1 MKQSQPNQVIS
12 NIYWPI
18 FRKHAHLLIAWG
30 HEAIHPQLRTTRE
43 DDEESI
49 TGLLYGAVRQVLRSG
64 RELWFS
70 SYSIHNES
78 PIPGKLKG
86 KDRRKTD
93 LFVEFVG
100 QRERPEYIF
109 EAKPQN
115 YGKKH
120 QRTRYYVGSEG
131 MERFLEGEYA
141 DYTAEYPEVGMIAY
155 VLNDSI
161 EVWQKRL
168 KQSIN
173 RRSVKLRLL
182 SQEDVAVID
191 EFPFEW
197 CSQHNRSS
205 ADTILSIYHVLLDC
219 TLE

>member
-1 MKQSQPNQVIS
+1 M
-12 NIYWPI
+12 
-18 FRKHAHLLIAWG
+18 HAHLLIAWG
-30 HEAIHPQLRTTRE
+30 HKAIKSELRATRQ
-43 DDEESI
+43 DDEEKI
-49 TGLLYGAVRQVLRSG
+49 TGLLAKAIEDILLLEPTPWCCNY
-64 RELWFS
+64 EIF
-70 SYSIHNES
+70 NES
-78 PIPGKLKG
+78 PISIGKRLG

-93 LFVEFVG
+93 LLVKFVTRKG
-100 QRERPEYIF
+100 RPKYIF

-115 YGKKH
+115 YSKRH
-120 QRTRYYVGSEG
+120 QRTGYYVGSEG

-155 VLNDSI
+155 VLSDSVEI
-161 EVWQKRL
+161 WQERL
-168 KQSIN
+168 KRSIN
-173 RRSVKLRLL
+173 RRNVPLRLL

-197 CSQHNRSS
+197 CSKHNRSS